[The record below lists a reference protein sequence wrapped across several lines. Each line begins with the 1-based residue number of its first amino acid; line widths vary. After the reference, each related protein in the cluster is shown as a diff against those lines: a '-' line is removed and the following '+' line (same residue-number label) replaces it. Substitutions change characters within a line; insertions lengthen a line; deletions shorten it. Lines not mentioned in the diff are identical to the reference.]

1 MTLGDLVA
9 FNAYLAFLYVPAQ
22 SLVSFGIG
30 IQTSFAA
37 LERVFQL
44 LQLVPEDDE
53 DTTKPSVNSIHG
65 NITFEHVCF
74 SYDGQKNVLS
84 DVCFSTRPGELVA
97 LVGPSGAGK
106 TTLMSLIIQLYKP
119 SSGTIRLDGT
129 DVRVFNLRSVRER
142 IGIVSQDAFLFD
154 STIID
159 NIRYARPNASEGEVY
174 RAANLAAAHDFIQ
187 QLPDGYQTRVGE
199 RGVRLSAGQRQR
211 LSLARTLLKE
221 SEVLILDEPTAA
233 LDPLA
238 EAAVKRALT
247 EFSHGR
253 TTFVIAHHLTT
264 VSSADRILVLD
275 KGRIVQSGTHEQLMA
290 SAGMYKAFCQSQ
302 LLVDTSAEKPA
313 PAVVGA

>member
-97 LVGPSGAGK
+97 LLGPSGAGK

-154 STIID
+154 STIIY
-159 NIRYARPNASEGEVY
+159 NIRYAR
-174 RAANLAAAHDFIQ
+174 
-187 QLPDGYQTRVGE
+187 
-199 RGVRLSAGQRQR
+199 
-211 LSLARTLLKE
+211 
-221 SEVLILDEPTAA
+221 
-233 LDPLA
+233 
-238 EAAVKRALT
+238 LT
-247 EFSHGR
+247 PR
-253 TTFVIAHHLTT
+253 
-264 VSSADRILVLD
+264 
-275 KGRIVQSGTHEQLMA
+275 KGRCIGPRIWPRHTISSNSCRTDTKPESANAVSDCQQA
-290 SAGMYKAFCQSQ
+290 SANACLWLEPF
-302 LLVDTSAEKPA
+302 
-313 PAVVGA
+313 